1 MSDIQH
7 LKIIWSA
14 DALRAEQERFL
25 KLLSLAHAAKKL
37 CEWTRH
43 NEYPEKSTSEF
54 MHLTELID
62 QLDTKVR
69 QVFPTTSSGN
79 AALPE
84 ATG

>member
-1 MSDIQH
+1 
-7 LKIIWSA
+7 
-14 DALRAEQERFL
+14 
-25 KLLSLAHAAKKL
+25 
-37 CEWTRH
+37 
-43 NEYPEKSTSEF
+43 